1 MELPRSGTGSGVI
14 LGTILSTASFM
25 IVAIVLPAVHINMQR
40 KMTIMLSEVGEC
52 RVSFAADISKLLSLS
67 FNVAKYP

>member
-52 RVSFAADISKLLSLS
+52 RVSFEADIFKLLSLS
-67 FNVAKYP
+67 FNAAKYP